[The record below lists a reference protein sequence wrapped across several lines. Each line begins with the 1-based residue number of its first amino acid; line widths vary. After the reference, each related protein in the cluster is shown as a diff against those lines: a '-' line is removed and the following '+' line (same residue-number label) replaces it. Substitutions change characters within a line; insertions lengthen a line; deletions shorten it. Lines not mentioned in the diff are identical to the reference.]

1 MDVSYLTISQV
12 SIVWKVTQQ
21 DCVGNIKLKNSNK
34 MTDQEI
40 IKYGEIQYLKGRLDE
55 LEKAIPTVFNMER
68 QRKLDQRIEKYLQKL
83 RKVDEVSFHLYQVEL
98 INRGKSKDRSKR
110 EIKKLL
116 EDVLVHAKIADEDL
130 INRIKL
136 KIDSY

>member
-1 MDVSYLTISQV
+1 
-12 SIVWKVTQQ
+12 
-21 DCVGNIKLKNSNK
+21 

-55 LEKAIPTVFNMER
+55 LEKAIPTVYNMER

-116 EDVLVHAKIADEDL
+116 EDVLVHDKIADEDL

>member
-1 MDVSYLTISQV
+1 
-12 SIVWKVTQQ
+12 
-21 DCVGNIKLKNSNK
+21 

-55 LEKAIPTVFNMER
+55 LEKAIPTVYNMER
-68 QRKLDQRIEKYLQKL
+68 QRKLDQRIVKYLQKL

-116 EDVLVHAKIADEDL
+116 EDVLVHDKIADEDL